1 MRLRDLFWLSIND
14 LKRLGKRNAGP
25 VIIMIT
31 AVIMFNLTSGF
42 FVGIIR
48 GFGVT
53 VTENENLNFLHL
65 EMYNDINVSRND
77 IEDILEIDGV
87 VTVFPELTI
96 LATVESDDKSESL
109 MLLGIPDEALPW
121 FTDTELT
128 SNNQILINE
137 RFTDYSIGET
147 VSLGYTVMVGANQ
160 GIRKYMEISV
170 AGYYPAPDILHFH
183 PDTSLA
189 PIDLIWT
196 ILAEFESVSVNTI
209 QEHFEPSAYIV
220 ITDDINEIEYI
231 AVTLENMGFRTSYT
245 LKAAK
250 GIPMLAKMVGIA
262 GAIVIILLVF
272 FACISVRAV
281 ISQTLRERLQ
291 EIGIMKALGFTAGDI
306 RSVYL
311 VQLFLAALVG
321 YILSMFLS
329 LLLISGINSFL
340 AGNEVLSTY
349 YVRLSPY
356 NWLIS
361 LLISI
366 LVPTGSA
373 NRSITRYALMP
384 AINML
389 RSK

>member
-1 MRLRDLFWLSIND
+1 
-14 LKRLGKRNAGP
+14 
-25 VIIMIT
+25 MIT